1 MKASDFPS
9 ELFVPFLNDAAPQ
22 PRYMALF
29 RAFQQAIL
37 RGDLVTSA
45 KLPASRTLAKNL
57 GVSRNTVKTAYE
69 MLLAEGYIET
79 RHGSGS
85 YVSSHLPEQKPASLN
100 AAANHQPATAELK
113 LSDLSI
119 RLKQLHD
126 LHPTSSTH
134 LLSIAQA
141 DMTHYPWKQW
151 QQSVLAAS
159 RKLKHEPSHSA
170 AGNHQLRTQIAQYLQ
185 VVRGVKCTANQVI
198 ICSGSQ
204 QAMYLTF
211 QVLVNAGEPVLI
223 ENPGYK
229 GIDGA
234 LLSVGAQKIP
244 VTADHEGFRLQDGL
258 IAAPNTRVAL
268 LTPSHNYPMGYTLS
282 LERRLELIA
291 WAKQTGSWLI
301 EDDYDSEFRFD
312 GSPLTALQGLGG
324 ESCVIYAGTFSRILH
339 HSLRIGYL
347 VLPDVLVEPFTQ
359 AKRYLDGGLSQLPQA
374 ALAEFMI
381 SGHFASHVRRMR
393 KLYQQRRTIL
403 QQLVTQHLAHAL
415 NPLDSG
421 GSMHSVFLLK
431 EGYDDQLICNTAYQ
445 QGLGIRA
452 LSQYYDGEVKQQG
465 LVIGFAGY
473 DQQEMERGISLLTG
487 IIDQY
492 EPASTC
498 RNASS
503 PKVATFQD
511 WEIIAL
517 LADFI

>member
-1 MKASDFPS
+1 MKTSDFPS
-9 ELFVPFLNDAAPQ
+9 ELFIPFLNDEASR

-37 RGDLVTSA
+37 QGDLVASA

-100 AAANHQPATAELK
+100 PADNHQPTSADLK
-113 LSDLSI
+113 LSDLSL

-126 LHPTSSTH
+126 MHPTSSKH

-159 RKLKHEPSHSA
+159 RKLKHESSHSS
-170 AGNHQLRTQIAQYLQ
+170 AGNHELRTQIAHYLQ
-185 VVRGVKCTANQVI
+185 VVRGVKCTASQVI

-223 ENPGYK
+223 ENPGYQ

-234 LLSVGAQKIP
+234 LISAGAQKIA
-244 VTADHEGFRLQDGL
+244 VTADQDGFRLQDGL
-258 IAAPNTRVAL
+258 AIAPETRVAL

-339 HSLRIGYL
+339 HSLRLGYL
-347 VLPDVLVEPFTQ
+347 VLPEVLVEPFTQ

-374 ALAEFMI
+374 ALAEFMA
-381 SGHFASHVRRMR
+381 SGHFAGHVRRMR
-393 KLYQQRRTIL
+393 KLYQQRRTFL
-403 QQLVTQHLAHAL
+403 QQLIAQHLPDRL
-415 NPLDSG
+415 TPLGSG
-421 GSMHSVFLLK
+421 GSMHSVYLLK
-431 EGYDDQLICNTAYQ
+431 EGYDDQLICDTAYQ
-445 QGLGIRA
+445 QGLGIRP
-452 LSQYYDGEVKQQG
+452 LSQYYTGEVKQTG

-473 DQQEMERGISLLTG
+473 NQQELERGISLLSG
-487 IIDQY
+487 IITKKPRTY
-492 EPASTC
+492 P
-498 RNASS
+498 
-503 PKVATFQD
+503 
-511 WEIIAL
+511 
-517 LADFI
+517 

>member
-1 MKASDFPS
+1 MKTTDFPS
-9 ELFVPFLNDAAPQ
+9 ELFIPFLNDEASR

-37 RGDLVTSA
+37 QGDLVASA

-85 YVSSHLPEQKPASLN
+85 YVSGHLPEQKPASLKH
-100 AAANHQPATAELK
+100 ADHHQPAPAVLK
-113 LSDLSI
+113 LSDLSV

-126 LHPTSSTH
+126 LHPTGSKH
-134 LLSIAQA
+134 LLSIAQP

-159 RKLKHEPSHSA
+159 RKLKHDASYSS
-170 AGNHQLRTQIAQYLQ
+170 AGNHELRTRIAHYLQ
-185 VVRGVKCTANQVI
+185 VVRGVKCTASQVI

-211 QVLVNAGEPVLI
+211 QVLVNPGEPVLV
-223 ENPGYK
+223 ENPGYQ

-234 LLSVGAQKIP
+234 LISVGAQKIP
-244 VTADHEGFRLQDGL
+244 VTADQDGFRLQDGL
-258 IAAPNTRVAL
+258 SIAPEARVAL
-268 LTPSHNYPMGYTLS
+268 LTPSRNFPMGHTLS

-339 HSLRIGYL
+339 HSLRLGYL
-347 VLPDVLVEPFTQ
+347 VLPEVLVEPFTQ

-374 ALAEFMI
+374 ALAEFMA
-381 SGHFASHVRRMR
+381 SGNFAGHVRRMR
-393 KLYQQRRTIL
+393 KLYQQRRTFL
-403 QQLVTQHLAHAL
+403 HQLVAQHLPGIL
-415 NPLDSG
+415 TPLGSD
-421 GSMHSVFLLK
+421 GSMHSVYLLK
-431 EGYDDQLICNTAYQ
+431 EAYDDRLICDMAYQ
-445 QGLGIRA
+445 QGLGIRP
-452 LSQYYDGEVKQQG
+452 LSQYYTGELKQTG

-473 DQQEMERGISLLTG
+473 TQQEMERGISLL
-487 IIDQY
+487 
-492 EPASTC
+492 A
-498 RNASS
+498 
-503 PKVATFQD
+503 
-511 WEIIAL
+511 EIL
-517 LADFI
+517 MT

>member
-1 MKASDFPS
+1 MKTSDFPS
-9 ELFVPFLNDAAPQ
+9 ELFIPFLDDEVRQ

-29 RAFQQAIL
+29 RAFQHAIL
-37 RGDLVTSA
+37 QGDLVASA

-85 YVSSHLPEQKPASLN
+85 YVSRHLPEQKPTSLDSVDSN
-100 AAANHQPATAELK
+100 RPVLAEPK
-113 LSDLSI
+113 LSDLSM
-119 RLKQLHD
+119 RLKQLHGT
-126 LHPTSSTH
+126 HPTGNQH
-134 LLSIAQA
+134 LLSIAQP
-141 DMTHYPWKQW
+141 DMRHFPWKQW
-151 QQSVLAAS
+151 QKSVSAAS
-159 RKLKHEPSHSA
+159 RKLKHNSTHSS
-170 AGNHQLRTQIAQYLQ
+170 AGNHQLRTQIANYLQ
-185 VVRGVKCTANQVI
+185 VVRGVKCTASQII

-211 QVLVNAGEPVLI
+211 QVLVNAGEPVLV

-229 GIDGA
+229 GTDGA
-234 LLSVGAQKIP
+234 LLSVGGQKIP
-244 VTADHEGFRLQDGL
+244 VAADQEGFRLQDGL
-258 IAAPNTRVAL
+258 LAAPHARVAL

-291 WAKQTGSWLI
+291 WARRTGSWLI

-324 ESCVIYAGTFSRILH
+324 ENYVIYTGTFSRILH

-347 VLPDVLVEPFTQ
+347 VLPNILVEPFTH

-374 ALAEFMI
+374 ALAEFMAAGYF
-381 SGHFASHVRRMR
+381 SSHVRRMH

-403 QQLVTQHLAHAL
+403 QQLVAKHLGHIL
-415 NPLDSG
+415 TPLGSG
-421 GSMHSVFLLK
+421 GGMHSTFLLK
-431 EGYDDQLICNTAYQ
+431 DDYDDQLICAKAHQ

-452 LSQYYDGEVKQQG
+452 LSPYYDSEAKQKG

-473 DQQEMERGISLLTG
+473 DQQEMERGI
-487 IIDQY
+487 
-492 EPASTC
+492 
-498 RNASS
+498 N
-503 PKVATFQD
+503 
-511 WEIIAL
+511 L
-517 LADFI
+517 LALNF